1 MNFIPKM
8 DPQLVRE
15 RYNAV
20 LNYLYSPKEYYTRVL
35 EFLKTYKPARRRR
48 ISLLGTTAFLNSI
61 LYLGILDKWNNKI
74 YYWKLLLKALVF
86 YRGSLREAVTLMIF
100 GYHYRKLFRE

>member
-15 RYNAV
+15 GYNAV
-20 LNYLYSPKEYYTRVL
+20 LNYLYSPKEYYARVL
-35 EFLKTYKPARRRR
+35 EFLKTYKPAKRRR

-86 YRGSLREAVTLMIF
+86 YRRS
-100 GYHYRKLFRE
+100 